1 MAVLYNYNQVFH
13 PAGFSDFFSF
23 WNKFPDAVPFAG
35 GTSLIR
41 GGSVVHPDRESG
53 PVYRELPELPVNILS
68 LEKIDELCRIT
79 RTERY
84 LEIGA
89 MVRLSEII
97 GLGKTVPDAFTE
109 TLKGIAGPQI
119 RNLATIGGNLCVSG
133 DAAALLAALE
143 ARYEL
148 RSAGGSRWVS
158 ALRFSSAMDG
168 LKHQELLTRIRIPLD
183 EWNYTVYR
191 KFLPPDTDS
200 EGGVFLLL
208 IKIQK
213 GILANIQVV
222 FAGNKRW
229 GKNPLHSGEILL
241 RDKDN
246 ETFLEGKTLPLD
258 RRDAVHYTKLWKA
271 YLSGK
276 EKPGPLLQAKILNSI
291 EAGILELAD

>member
-1 MAVLYNYNQVFH
+1 MAVQYSQVFQ
-13 PAGFSDFFSF
+13 PAGFSEFFSI

-41 GGSVVHPDRESG
+41 GSSFARQNRESG

-68 LEKIDELCRIT
+68 LEKIEDLCRIT

-97 GLGKTVPDAFTE
+97 GLGKTVPDAFAE

-148 RSAGGSRWVS
+148 RSAGGSRWIS
-158 ALRFSSAMDG
+158 ALRFSSPADG
-168 LKHQELLTRIRIPLD
+168 LKQQELLTRIRIPLD

-191 KFLPPDTDS
+191 KFLPPNTDS

-213 GILANIQVV
+213 GILTDIQVV
-222 FAGNKRW
+222 FAGSKLR
-229 GKNPLHSGEILL
+229 GKNTLQQGEILL
-241 RDKDN
+241 RNKDS
-246 ETFLEGKTLPLD
+246 ETFLEGKTLPLN
-258 RRDAVHYTKLWKA
+258 RHDAIHYTKLWKT
-271 YLSGK
+271 YLSGM
-276 EKPGPLLQAKILNSI
+276 EKPGPMLQAKILNSI
-291 EAGILELAD
+291 EAAILDLAD

>member
-1 MAVLYNYNQVFH
+1 MAVQYSQVFQ
-13 PAGFSDFFSF
+13 PAGFSEFFSI

-41 GGSVVHPDRESG
+41 GGSVTHPNRESG

-68 LEKIDELCRIT
+68 LEKIEDLCRIT

-97 GLGKTVPDAFTE
+97 GLGKTVPDAFAE

-148 RSAGGSRWVS
+148 RSAAGSRWIS
-158 ALRFSSAMDG
+158 ALRFSSPSDG
-168 LKHQELLTRIRIPLD
+168 LKQQELLTRIRIPLD

-191 KFLPPDTDS
+191 KFLPPNTDS

-213 GILANIQVV
+213 GILTDIQVV
-222 FAGNKRW
+222 FAGNKLR
-229 GKNPLHSGEILL
+229 GKNTLQQSEILL
-241 RDKDN
+241 RNKDS
-246 ETFLEGKTLPLD
+246 ETFLEGKILPLN
-258 RRDAVHYTKLWKA
+258 RHDAIHYTKLWKT
-271 YLSGK
+271 YLSGM

-291 EAGILELAD
+291 EAALLDLAD